1 MDKSLLRLNLQLF
14 ATTMTTETGSLS
26 AEMKTFYEKRL
37 LDQAEPLLVH
47 NQFGDKYPIPAG
59 SGKKIEF
66 RKYSALPKAL
76 TALTE
81 GVTPA
86 GNSLTVTT
94 VEGTVKQYGDWIQL
108 SDMLQ
113 MTAIDNNVVQAT
125 KLLSSQAGR
134 TLDTVTREVLAGG
147 TNVIY
152 APKVVDGAETEVL
165 SRSTLTPE
173 CVLTPF
179 VVMRAAATLEAMN
192 TPKID
197 GSYVLIIHPYCRETL
212 QESPG
217 WVDVVKYKEGNN
229 TFSGEIGKIG
239 DVRVVTTSEAKVIN
253 DSTCPVVENTTYY
266 SVFTSLLLGANAYG
280 VTELENG
287 GLQHIVK
294 QLGYGEDPLNQRS
307 SCGWKATSAAV
318 RLCEEYM
325 VRIESLSPV
334 WSKKVKAN

>member
-37 LDQAEPLLVH
+37 LDQVEPLLVH
-47 NQFGDKYPIPAG
+47 NQFGDKYPIPANN
-59 SGKKIEF
+59 GKKIEF

-86 GNSLTVTT
+86 GNSLNVTT

-253 DSTCPVVENTTYY
+253 DSTCPVVEESTYY

-280 VTELENG
+280 VTMLENG

-307 SCGWKATSAAV
+307 SCGWKATSVAV

>member
-1 MDKSLLRLNLQLF
+1 MDKSLLKLNLQLF

-47 NQFGDKYPIPAG
+47 NQFGDKYPIPANN
-59 SGKKIEF
+59 GKKIEF

-165 SRSTLTPE
+165 SRSALTPE
-173 CVLTPF
+173 CVLTPV

-239 DVRVVTTSEAKVIN
+239 NVRVVTTSEAKVIN
-253 DSTCPVVENTTYY
+253 DSTCPVVESTTYY

-280 VTELENG
+280 VTMLENG

-307 SCGWKATSAAV
+307 SCGWKATSVAV

>member
-1 MDKSLLRLNLQLF
+1 MGKSLLRLNLQLF

-192 TPKID
+192 TPKIN
-197 GSYVLIIHPYCRETL
+197 GSYVLITHPYCRETL

-253 DSTCPVVENTTYY
+253 DSTCPVVESTTYY

-280 VTELENG
+280 VTMLENG

-307 SCGWKATSAAV
+307 SCGWKATSVAV

>member
-26 AEMKTFYEKRL
+26 AEMKTFYENRL

-192 TPKID
+192 TPKIN
-197 GSYVLIIHPYCRETL
+197 GSYVLITHPYCRETL

-239 DVRVVTTSEAKVIN
+239 DVRVVTTSEAKIIN
-253 DSTCPVVENTTYY
+253 DSTCPVVESTTYY

-307 SCGWKATSAAV
+307 SCGWKATSVAV

>member
-47 NQFGDKYPIPAG
+47 NQFGDKYPIPANN
-59 SGKKIEF
+59 GKKIEF

-86 GNSLTVTT
+86 GNSLNVTT

-147 TNVIY
+147 TNVMY

-253 DSTCPVVENTTYY
+253 DSTCPVVESTTYY

-280 VTELENG
+280 VTMLENG

-307 SCGWKATSAAV
+307 SCGWKATSVAV

>member
-47 NQFGDKYPIPAG
+47 NQFGDKYPIPANN
-59 SGKKIEF
+59 GKKIEF

-197 GSYVLIIHPYCRETL
+197 GSYVLITHPYCRETL

-253 DSTCPVVENTTYY
+253 DSTCPVVESTTYY

-280 VTELENG
+280 VTMLENG

-307 SCGWKATSAAV
+307 SCGWKATSVAV

>member
-76 TALTE
+76 RALTE

-192 TPKID
+192 TPKIN
-197 GSYVLIIHPYCRETL
+197 GSYVLITHPYCRETL

-253 DSTCPVVENTTYY
+253 DSTCPVVESTTYY

-307 SCGWKATSAAV
+307 SCGWKATSVAV

>member
-47 NQFGDKYPIPAG
+47 NQFGDKYPIPANN
-59 SGKKIEF
+59 GKKIEF

-179 VVMRAAATLEAMN
+179 VEMRAAATLEAMN

-253 DSTCPVVENTTYY
+253 DSTCPVVESTTYY

-280 VTELENG
+280 VTMLENG

-307 SCGWKATSAAV
+307 SCGWKATSVAV

>member
-37 LDQAEPLLVH
+37 LDQAEPLLVQ
-47 NQFGDKYPIPAG
+47 NQFGDKYPIPANN
-59 SGKKIEF
+59 GKKIEF

-192 TPKID
+192 TPKIN
-197 GSYVLIIHPYCRETL
+197 GSYVLITHPYCRETL

-253 DSTCPVVENTTYY
+253 DSTCPVVEESTYY

-280 VTELENG
+280 VTMLENG

-307 SCGWKATSAAV
+307 SCGWKATSVAV

>member
-1 MDKSLLRLNLQLF
+1 MDKSLLKLNLQLF

-47 NQFGDKYPIPAG
+47 NQFGDKYPIPANN
-59 SGKKIEF
+59 GKKIEF

-113 MTAIDNNVVQAT
+113 MTAIDNTVVQAT

-197 GSYVLIIHPYCRETL
+197 GSYVLITHPYCRETL

-253 DSTCPVVENTTYY
+253 DSTCPVVESTTYY

-280 VTELENG
+280 VTMLENG

-307 SCGWKATSAAV
+307 SCGWKATSVAV

>member
-197 GSYVLIIHPYCRETL
+197 GSYVLITHPYCRETL

-239 DVRVVTTSEAKVIN
+239 DVRVVTTSEAKIIN
-253 DSTCPVVENTTYY
+253 DSTCPVVESTTYY

-280 VTELENG
+280 VTMLENG

-307 SCGWKATSAAV
+307 SCGWKATSVAV

>member
-47 NQFGDKYPIPAG
+47 NQFGDKYPIPANN
-59 SGKKIEF
+59 GKKIEF

-134 TLDTVTREVLAGG
+134 TLDTVTREVLAGA

-253 DSTCPVVENTTYY
+253 DSTCPVVEESTYY

-280 VTELENG
+280 VTMLENG

-307 SCGWKATSAAV
+307 SCGWKATSVAV

>member
-14 ATTMTTETGSLS
+14 ATAMTTETGSLS

-86 GNSLTVTT
+86 GNSLNVTT

-253 DSTCPVVENTTYY
+253 DSTCPVVESTTYY

-307 SCGWKATSAAV
+307 SCGWKATSVAV

>member
-1 MDKSLLRLNLQLF
+1 MDKSLLKLNLQLF

-47 NQFGDKYPIPAG
+47 NQFGDKYPIPANN
-59 SGKKIEF
+59 GKKIEF

-147 TNVIY
+147 TNVMY

-192 TPKID
+192 TPKIN
-197 GSYVLIIHPYCRETL
+197 GSYVLITHPYCRETL

-253 DSTCPVVENTTYY
+253 DSTCPVVESTTYY

-307 SCGWKATSAAV
+307 SCGWKATSVAV

>member
-47 NQFGDKYPIPAG
+47 NQFGDKYPIPANN
-59 SGKKIEF
+59 GKKIEF

-94 VEGTVKQYGDWIQL
+94 ITSDLHQYGGWTPLTDV
-108 SDMLQ
+108 LQ

-192 TPKID
+192 TPKIN
-197 GSYVLIIHPYCRETL
+197 GSYVLITHPYCRETL

-253 DSTCPVVENTTYY
+253 DSTCPVVEESTYY

-280 VTELENG
+280 VTMLENG

-307 SCGWKATSAAV
+307 SCGWKATSVAV

>member
-253 DSTCPVVENTTYY
+253 DSTCPVVESTTYY

-280 VTELENG
+280 VTMLENG

-307 SCGWKATSAAV
+307 SCGWKATSVAV

>member
-47 NQFGDKYPIPAG
+47 NQFGDKYPIPANN
-59 SGKKIEF
+59 GKKIEF

-147 TNVIY
+147 TNVMY

-253 DSTCPVVENTTYY
+253 DSTCPVVESTTYY

-307 SCGWKATSAAV
+307 SCGWKATSVAV

>member
-1 MDKSLLRLNLQLF
+1 MDKSLLKLNLQLF

-47 NQFGDKYPIPAG
+47 NQFGDKYPIPANN
-59 SGKKIEF
+59 GKKIEF

-147 TNVIY
+147 TNVMY

-192 TPKID
+192 TPKIN

-253 DSTCPVVENTTYY
+253 DSTCPVVESSTYY

-307 SCGWKATSAAV
+307 SCGWKATSVAV

>member
-1 MDKSLLRLNLQLF
+1 MDKSLLKLNLQLF

-47 NQFGDKYPIPAG
+47 NQFGDKYPIPANN
-59 SGKKIEF
+59 GKKIEF

-192 TPKID
+192 TPKIN
-197 GSYVLIIHPYCRETL
+197 GSYVLITHPYCRETL

-253 DSTCPVVENTTYY
+253 DSTCPVVESTTYY

-307 SCGWKATSAAV
+307 SCGWKATSVAV

>member
-147 TNVIY
+147 TNVLY
-152 APKVVDGAETEVL
+152 APKVVSGVETEIL
-165 SRSTLTPE
+165 SRKTLTPE

-192 TPKID
+192 TPKIN
-197 GSYVLIIHPYCRETL
+197 GSYVLITHPYCRETL

-253 DSTCPVVENTTYY
+253 DSTCPVVESTTYY

-280 VTELENG
+280 VTMLENG

-307 SCGWKATSAAV
+307 SCGWKATSVAV

>member
-47 NQFGDKYPIPAG
+47 NQFGDKYPIPANN
-59 SGKKIEF
+59 GKKIEF

-147 TNVIY
+147 TNVMY

-165 SRSTLTPE
+165 SRSALTPE

-192 TPKID
+192 TPKIN

-253 DSTCPVVENTTYY
+253 DSTCPVVEESTYY

-280 VTELENG
+280 VTMLENG

-307 SCGWKATSAAV
+307 SCGWKATSVAV

>member
-1 MDKSLLRLNLQLF
+1 M
-14 ATTMTTETGSLS
+14 
-26 AEMKTFYEKRL
+26 
-37 LDQAEPLLVH
+37 
-47 NQFGDKYPIPAG
+47 
-59 SGKKIEF
+59 
-66 RKYSALPKAL
+66 
-76 TALTE
+76 
-81 GVTPA
+81 TPA

-197 GSYVLIIHPYCRETL
+197 GSYVLITHPYCRETL

-253 DSTCPVVENTTYY
+253 DSTCPVVEDSTYY

-280 VTELENG
+280 VTMLENG

-307 SCGWKATSAAV
+307 SCGWKATSVAV

>member
-239 DVRVVTTSEAKVIN
+239 DVRVVTTSEAKIIN
-253 DSTCPVVENTTYY
+253 DSTCPVVESTTYY

-280 VTELENG
+280 VTMLENG

-307 SCGWKATSAAV
+307 SCGWKATSVAV

>member
-47 NQFGDKYPIPAG
+47 NQFGDKYPIPANN
-59 SGKKIEF
+59 GKKIEF

-86 GNSLTVTT
+86 GNSLNVTT

-134 TLDTVTREVLAGG
+134 TMDTVTREVLAGG
-147 TNVIY
+147 TNVMY

-253 DSTCPVVENTTYY
+253 DSTCPVVESTTYY
-266 SVFTSLLLGANAYG
+266 SVFTSLMLGANAYG

-307 SCGWKATSAAV
+307 SCGWKATSVAV

>member
-165 SRSTLTPE
+165 SRSALTPE

-253 DSTCPVVENTTYY
+253 DSTCPVVEESTYY

-307 SCGWKATSAAV
+307 SCGWKATSVAV

>member
-192 TPKID
+192 TPKIN

-239 DVRVVTTSEAKVIN
+239 DVRVVTTSEAKIIN
-253 DSTCPVVENTTYY
+253 DSTCPVVESTTYY

-307 SCGWKATSAAV
+307 SCGWKATSVAV

>member
-47 NQFGDKYPIPAG
+47 NQFGDKYPIPANN
-59 SGKKIEF
+59 GKKIEF

-86 GNSLTVTT
+86 GNSLNVTT

-192 TPKID
+192 TPKIN

-239 DVRVVTTSEAKVIN
+239 DVRVVTTSEAKIIN
-253 DSTCPVVENTTYY
+253 DSTCPVVESTTYY

-307 SCGWKATSAAV
+307 SCGWKATSVAV

>member
-47 NQFGDKYPIPAG
+47 NQFGDKYPIPANN
-59 SGKKIEF
+59 GKKIEF

-253 DSTCPVVENTTYY
+253 DSTCPVVEESTYY

-307 SCGWKATSAAV
+307 SCGWKATSVAV

>member
-113 MTAIDNNVVQAT
+113 MTAIDNNVVQGT

-192 TPKID
+192 TPKIN

-253 DSTCPVVENTTYY
+253 DSTCPVVEESTYY

-307 SCGWKATSAAV
+307 SCGWKATSVAV

>member
-47 NQFGDKYPIPAG
+47 NQFGDKYPIPANN
-59 SGKKIEF
+59 GKKIEF

-152 APKVVDGAETEVL
+152 APKVADGVETEVL

-253 DSTCPVVENTTYY
+253 DSTCPVVESTTYY

-280 VTELENG
+280 VTMLENG

-307 SCGWKATSAAV
+307 SCGWKATSVAV

>member
-1 MDKSLLRLNLQLF
+1 MSN
-14 ATTMTTETGSLS
+14 TMTTVTSTLS

-152 APKVVDGAETEVL
+152 APKVVSGVETEVL
-165 SRSTLTPE
+165 SRKTLTPE

-192 TPKID
+192 TPKIN
-197 GSYVLIIHPYCRETL
+197 GSYVLITHPYCRETL

-253 DSTCPVVENTTYY
+253 DSTCPVVESTTYY

-307 SCGWKATSAAV
+307 SCGWKATSVAV

>member
-86 GNSLTVTT
+86 GNSLNVTT

-253 DSTCPVVENTTYY
+253 DSTCPVVEESTYY

-307 SCGWKATSAAV
+307 SCGWKATSVAV

>member
-192 TPKID
+192 TPKIN

-253 DSTCPVVENTTYY
+253 DSTCPVVESTTYY

-280 VTELENG
+280 VTMLENG

-307 SCGWKATSAAV
+307 SCGWKATSVAV

>member
-47 NQFGDKYPIPAG
+47 NQFGDKYPIPANN
-59 SGKKIEF
+59 GKKIEF

-192 TPKID
+192 TPKIN
-197 GSYVLIIHPYCRETL
+197 GSYVLITHPYCRETL

-253 DSTCPVVENTTYY
+253 DSTCPVVESTTYY

-307 SCGWKATSAAV
+307 SCGWKATSVAV

>member
-47 NQFGDKYPIPAG
+47 NQFGDKYPIPANN
-59 SGKKIEF
+59 GKKIEF

-147 TNVIY
+147 TNVMY

-192 TPKID
+192 TPKIN
-197 GSYVLIIHPYCRETL
+197 GSYVLITHPYCRETL

-253 DSTCPVVENTTYY
+253 DSTCPVVEESTYY

-307 SCGWKATSAAV
+307 SCGWKATSVAV